1 MALQIIDKVPMRV
14 VEDTIHGYF
23 VMQKIKLLKPDAYGT
38 IGEETQTDP

>member
-23 VMQKIKLLKPDAYGT
+23 VMQKIALNNTTKTFWD
-38 IGEETQTDP
+38 IE